1 MTPTTTATRIFTT
14 YLTTLLS
21 LSLLAQSKPLSFS
34 TAPPTSP
41 VSSPRQTTTTGLYT
55 WQATDFTFGCGSAA
69 CGVGFNV
76 TAAAGYAGALSSAP
90 AFDVQCGATYGTAAA
105 WTDCTSNTAQGE
117 YETETESQVQ
127 VLWDTSNGTAPPYK
141 VRVSHA
147 WFDGAAGAQWN
158 ATGEGSSAGAAE
170 FEVRGRRLVGE
181 VTSA

>member
-1 MTPTTTATRIFTT
+1 MTPTTTGTRIYTT

-21 LSLLAQSKPLSFS
+21 LTLLAQSKPLSFS
-34 TAPPTSP
+34 TAPPTCP
-41 VSSPRQTTTTGLYT
+41 VSSRQTTGLYT